1 MSESIASCLI
11 QTETIEL
18 AQFLKLADLCQSGGE
33 AKFAIQNG
41 QVTLNGAPE
50 TRRSKKLQVGDRV
63 GYQGREVSVA
73 RA

>member
-1 MSESIASCLI
+1 MSEPTCTI

-41 QVTLNGAPE
+41 QVTLNGEPE
-50 TRRSKKLQVGDRV
+50 TRRSKKLQAGDRV

>member
-1 MSESIASCLI
+1 MSEATCLI

-50 TRRSKKLQVGDRV
+50 TRRSKKLHAGDRV
-63 GYQGREVSVA
+63 GYQGREVTVA